1 VVADETFGTFRLT
14 TTPGCPT
21 TVTSNAPWITIV
33 QLQSNGFVNFR
44 VSANPD
50 STPRSGTITA
60 AEATFTVRQVGRTA
74 SVSAASFSGEAVTA
88 DSIVALFGAGLANA
102 TASATALPLPT
113 VLADT
118 QIRTTDRNGA
128 GTTRLAPLFFVS
140 PAQINYL
147 MPAGVEAGPVLL
159 FIETSAGQL
168 MASGRVT
175 VAAVA
180 PGLFAANA
188 NGQGV
193 AAAVALRIK
202 ADGTQSFEPIARL
215 DSATNRMVSVLLDL
229 GPADEQVFLLLF
241 GSGWRA
247 RSALTAL
254 TVKLDSVDG
263 EVLFAG
269 AQGSLAGL
277 DQLNVRLP
285 RSLMGLGEIDINL
298 TVDGKAANVVRVAIR

>member
-1 VVADETFGTFRLT
+1 
-14 TTPGCPT
+14 
-21 TVTSNAPWITIV
+21 
-33 QLQSNGFVNFR
+33 
-44 VSANPD
+44 
-50 STPRSGTITA
+50 
-60 AEATFTVRQVGRTA
+60 
-74 SVSAASFSGEAVTA
+74 
-88 DSIVALFGAGLANA
+88 
-102 TASATALPLPT
+102 
-113 VLADT
+113 
-118 QIRTTDRNGA
+118 
-128 GTTRLAPLFFVS
+128 
-140 PAQINYL
+140 